1 MSSIK
6 KLWKFSSV
14 RFKIGFFGVSFFL
27 ILGFIVYLIPHDDPT
42 LFDMWNTYAP
52 PSSDHFLGTTALGQD
67 IFWLLINSIR
77 NSIIIG
83 VIVATI
89 GTTVG
94 VLVGLTAGYLGG
106 KTDRVLS
113 TITDTF
119 LVIPSLPVL
128 ILFTSLIGGG
138 STTLVMAMAIA
149 TFAWAHPARQ
159 MRSMTLS
166 MREREFVHTA
176 KFSGES
182 TFKII
187 TLEIL
192 PYSLTWTLSNFMNA
206 VLVAIGM
213 EVTLAIL
220 GLSPAMLMS
229 LGNMM
234 RTAQSY
240 NAALLGHWYWIGA
253 PVVTTVCFFVS
264 LFMLITGYNDYLSV
278 KRGR

>member
-1 MSSIK
+1 MTAIG
-6 KLWKFSSV
+6 KLWKHSSL
-14 RFKIGFFGVSFFL
+14 RFKIGFFGVSFF
-27 ILGFIVYLIPHDDPT
+27 IFIGFVVYLFPHDDPT
-42 LFDMWNTYAP
+42 LFDMWNVYAS
-52 PSSDHFLGTTALGQD
+52 PSREHILGTTALGQD
-67 IFWLLINSIR
+67 IFWLLVNSIR

-83 VIVATI
+83 LIVALI
-89 GTTVG
+89 GTTIG
-94 VLVGLTAGYLGG
+94 VLVGLIAGYVGG
-106 KTDRVLS
+106 KVDRVLS

-119 LVIPSLPVL
+119 LVIPALPVL
-128 ILFTSLIGGG
+128 ILFTSLVSGGP
-138 STTLVMAMAIA
+138 TTLVMAVAIA

-166 MREREFVHTA
+166 MREREFINTA
-176 KFSGES
+176 RFSGEN

-187 TLEIL
+187 TVEIL

-206 VLVAIGM
+206 ILVAIAM

-220 GLSPAMLMS
+220 GLSPAMMMS

-240 NAALLGHWYWIGA
+240 NAVLLGHWNWIGP
-253 PVVTTVCFFVS
+253 PVVASVCFFVS